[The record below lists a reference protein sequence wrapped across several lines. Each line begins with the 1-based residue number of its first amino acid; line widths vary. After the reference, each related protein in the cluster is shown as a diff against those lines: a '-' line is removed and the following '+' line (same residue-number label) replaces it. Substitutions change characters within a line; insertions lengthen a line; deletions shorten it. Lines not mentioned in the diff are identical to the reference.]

1 MFVALM
7 NRFAQLAETGQWAE
21 AESVWDLLDPMGRD
35 WSRAAYRPG
44 GTEYQYARLR
54 FGLGDLRKEDLAEA
68 EQLARSGKSRRTV
81 REIHFLRGEWYLDR
95 GEWEF
100 AAESLQNRMLRNS
113 STSRAASGSALK
125 TICRFAA
132 STGSS
137 MD

>member
-54 FGLGDLRKEDLAEA
+54 FGLGASTK
-68 EQLARSGKSRRTV
+68 
-81 REIHFLRGEWYLDR
+81 
-95 GEWEF
+95 
-100 AAESLQNRMLRNS
+100 S
-113 STSRAASGSALK
+113 STNSAPASK
-125 TICRFAA
+125 
-132 STGSS
+132 
-137 MD
+137 